1 MSNDRR
7 PLFGTEV
14 GSRLDAFGSVE
25 WSLMIS
31 IALVWGSSFLL
42 IELSLETFHPSV
54 ISWSRIVLGFATL
67 TLFPSARRT
76 IDREDWS
83 RIAVL
88 SMTWVAIP
96 FSLFPFAQQHIDSA
110 LTGML
115 IGLVPIFAAVF
126 AAIFLRSMPRR
137 IQAAGIGIG
146 FVGVVGI
153 GLPALGDSSSSVFGV
168 GLVAV
173 ATVLLGLSINL
184 SVPLQH
190 RYGGP
195 AVMVRTLGIASVA
208 TLPFALAG
216 LSRSTWDVS
225 SAAAVSV
232 LGVLGTGVAF
242 VLMAQ
247 FVGRVGPTRSGV
259 AIYLNTIV
267 SIVLG
272 VVFLAETVVAAQ
284 LVGTI
289 LLLTGAWLT
298 SRKERELS

>member
-1 MSNDRR
+1 
-7 PLFGTEV
+7 
-14 GSRLDAFGSVE
+14 
-25 WSLMIS
+25 
-31 IALVWGSSFLL
+31 
-42 IELSLETFHPSV
+42 
-54 ISWSRIVLGFATL
+54 
-67 TLFPSARRT
+67 
-76 IDREDWS
+76 
-83 RIAVL
+83 
-88 SMTWVAIP
+88 
-96 FSLFPFAQQHIDSA
+96 
-110 LTGML
+110 
-115 IGLVPIFAAVF
+115 
-126 AAIFLRSMPRR
+126 
-137 IQAAGIGIG
+137 
-146 FVGVVGI
+146 
-153 GLPALGDSSSSVFGV
+153 
-168 GLVAV
+168 
-173 ATVLLGLSINL
+173 
-184 SVPLQH
+184 
-190 RYGGP
+190 
-195 AVMVRTLGIASVA
+195 MVRMLGIAGVA

-232 LGVLGTGVAF
+232 LGVLNTGVAF